1 MPPKKKAGKRQREAV
16 GPPTAPK
23 THSVAKTN
31 ARDAIV
37 AFGAGHGV
45 LSLPVER
52 RVALYLRQERL
63 YAVGGSDGADLP
75 VRSCYSLDVE
85 AGAWVAEAPMLKP
98 RKFHGVAVFHG
109 ERWAVG
115 GRIDDSIDGSS

>member
-1 MPPKKKAGKRQREAV
+1 MVHIQ
-16 GPPTAPK
+16 APK
-23 THSVAKTN
+23 THSDVKTN

-52 RVALYLRQERL
+52 RIALYLRQERL

-85 AGAWVAEAPMLKP
+85 AGAWVAEAPMLEP
-98 RKFHGVAVFHG
+98 RKSHGVAVLHG
-109 ERWAVG
+109 ERWVVG
-115 GRIDDSIDGSS
+115 GRIDNISDDVPS